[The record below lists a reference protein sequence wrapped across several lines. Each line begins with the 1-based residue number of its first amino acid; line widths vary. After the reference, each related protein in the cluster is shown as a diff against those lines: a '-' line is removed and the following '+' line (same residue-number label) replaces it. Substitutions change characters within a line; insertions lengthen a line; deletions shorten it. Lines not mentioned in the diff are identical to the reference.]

1 MVLDYET
8 LKLIWWLL
16 IGVLLI
22 GFALTDGFDLGVG
35 MLLPF
40 ISKSDE
46 ESRIM
51 LNTVGPHWE
60 GNQVWLVT
68 AGGALFAAWPLV
80 YAMAFSGFYMAML
93 LTLFALFLRPVGFD
107 YRSKLSHPR
116 WRSGWDWGLF
126 IGSAVPA
133 LIFGVAFGNLLQ
145 GVPFHFDDFMRPIY
159 TGHFWQLLN
168 PFGLLCGVVSVA
180 MLVMHGA
187 VWLQLRTAG
196 DITARATQVAKVAA
210 IVTGVAFISAGI
222 FINSGIEG
230 FVLDAIADT
239 NQTVT
244 PNMKEVSLHVGGWM
258 HNYGE
263 FSWTL
268 WAPVLG
274 IVGAVVVYLASLL
287 EKHFLAFLASCISVT
302 SIILTAGF
310 AMFPFVM
317 PSSSHPNQS
326 LTLWDATSSELT
338 LSIMFWVAVVFVPII
353 LLYSLWTYRKMWQR
367 LDVAFIEN
375 NSHST
380 Y

>member
-1 MVLDYET
+1 
-8 LKLIWWLL
+8 
-16 IGVLLI
+16 
-22 GFALTDGFDLGVG
+22 
-35 MLLPF
+35 
-40 ISKSDE
+40 
-46 ESRIM
+46 
-51 LNTVGPHWE
+51 
-60 GNQVWLVT
+60 
-68 AGGALFAAWPLV
+68 
-80 YAMAFSGFYMAML
+80 
-93 LTLFALFLRPVGFD
+93 
-107 YRSKLSHPR
+107 
-116 WRSGWDWGLF
+116 
-126 IGSAVPA
+126 
-133 LIFGVAFGNLLQ
+133 
-145 GVPFHFDDFMRPIY
+145 
-159 TGHFWQLLN
+159 
-168 PFGLLCGVVSVA
+168 
-180 MLVMHGA
+180 
-187 VWLQLRTAG
+187 
-196 DITARATQVAKVAA
+196 
-210 IVTGVAFISAGI
+210 
-222 FINSGIEG
+222 
-230 FVLDAIADT
+230 
-239 NQTVT
+239 
-244 PNMKEVSLHVGGWM
+244 MKEVSLHVGGWM